1 MKLNASTPAAAHVT
15 LSRRNLLA
23 LLAMLDEPTHVS
35 KTIAG
40 HFEPSDANGHRW
52 QYLEVTAEE
61 DAEHYAGRQPG
72 RMGARIEKRLVQ
84 AASGPRPGYVLPPAD
99 PLLAKP
105 EKNR

>member
-1 MKLNASTPAAAHVT
+1 VKLNASTAAHVT

-35 KTIAG
+35 KTIAA

-72 RMGARIEKRLVQ
+72 RMGARIEQWLAQ
-84 AASGPRPGYVLPPAD
+84 PASGPRLPGYVPPPAD

-105 EKNR
+105 EKKR